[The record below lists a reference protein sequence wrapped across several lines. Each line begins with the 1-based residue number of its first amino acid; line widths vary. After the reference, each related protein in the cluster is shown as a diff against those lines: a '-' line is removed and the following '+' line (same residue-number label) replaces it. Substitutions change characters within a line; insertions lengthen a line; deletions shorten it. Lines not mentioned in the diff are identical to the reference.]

1 MSAVFNY
8 QRLKET
14 RVDYGISQNQLAT
27 ACGISRQYLNSI
39 ETGRKIPSQALA
51 IYLHDT
57 LERFNPDLPLTLLID
72 YVRIRFP
79 TTNVKKIIEEILRL
93 KFSYMLNEEY
103 AFYGYQEQF
112 VMGDIIVM
120 FSNDEEKGVLL
131 ELKGRGCRQFESFL
145 LAQSRSWYD
154 FFIDCLAVG
163 GVMKRLDLA
172 INDRTGILDIRE
184 LTKKCQNE
192 ECISLFRSFK
202 SYGSGE
208 LVRKQEKEGMGETL
222 YIGSVKSEVY
232 FCLYQKD
239 YEQLMKLGIP
249 LEEAE
254 IKNRFE
260 IRLKNE
266 RALFAVRDLIR
277 YRNVERTAF
286 SIINR
291 YLRFAEKDE
300 TKRRSQWQTNERW
313 AWFIGKN
320 RQELRLTTEPEPY
333 TLERTIRWIG
343 RQVAPTLKMAQILD
357 KNNDTTIVKDIIKRA
372 ELSKRHKKIIEQQVA
387 GIENLIVI
395 PNTREDG

>member
-1 MSAVFNY
+1 
-8 QRLKET
+8 
-14 RVDYGISQNQLAT
+14 
-27 ACGISRQYLNSI
+27 
-39 ETGRKIPSQALA
+39 
-51 IYLHDT
+51 
-57 LERFNPDLPLTLLID
+57 
-72 YVRIRFP
+72 
-79 TTNVKKIIEEILRL
+79 
-93 KFSYMLNEEY
+93 
-103 AFYGYQEQF
+103 
-112 VMGDIIVM
+112 
-120 FSNDEEKGVLL
+120 
-131 ELKGRGCRQFESFL
+131 
-145 LAQSRSWYD
+145 
-154 FFIDCLAVG
+154 
-163 GVMKRLDLA
+163 MKRLDLA

-249 LEEAE
+249 LEDAE

-277 YRNVERTAF
+277 YRDVERTAF

-300 TKRRSQWQTNERW
+300 TKRRSQWKTNERW

-333 TLERTIRWIG
+333 ALERTIRWLG

-357 KNNDTTIVKDIIKRA
+357 KINDTTIIKDIIERA
-372 ELSKRHKKIIEQQVA
+372 ELSKRHK
-387 GIENLIVI
+387 NY
-395 PNTREDG
+395 

>member
-291 YLRFAEKDE
+291 YLRFVEKDE

-357 KNNDTTIVKDIIKRA
+357 KINDTTIVKDIIKRA

>member
-291 YLRFAEKDE
+291 YLRFVEKDE

-357 KNNDTTIVKDIIKRA
+357 KINDTTIVKDIIKRA
-372 ELSKRHKKIIEQQVA
+372 ELANGTKRLLSNKSQGLRI
-387 GIENLIVI
+387 
-395 PNTREDG
+395 

>member
-14 RVDYGISQNQLAT
+14 RVDYGISQNQLAVT
-27 ACGISRQYLNSI
+27 CGISRQYLNSI
-39 ETGRKIPSQALA
+39 ETGRKMPSQSLA
-51 IYLHDT
+51 IYLYDT

-79 TTNVKKIIEEILRL
+79 TTNAKKIVEEILRL

-112 VMGDIIVM
+112 VMGDIVVM
-120 FSNDEEKGVLL
+120 LSNDEEKGVLL

-300 TKRRSQWQTNERW
+300 TKRRSQWQTDERW

-357 KNNDTTIVKDIIKRA
+357 QINDTTIIKDIIKRA

-387 GIENLIVI
+387 GIENLIVT
-395 PNTREDG
+395 PNTRKDG